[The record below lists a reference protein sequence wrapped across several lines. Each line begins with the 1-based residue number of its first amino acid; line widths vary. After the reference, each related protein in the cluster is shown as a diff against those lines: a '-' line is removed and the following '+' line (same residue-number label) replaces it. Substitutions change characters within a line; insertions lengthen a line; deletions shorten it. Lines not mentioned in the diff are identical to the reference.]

1 MEPRRRDSGCRW
13 STPAMP
19 LPCGLRTDRLGE
31 RRQASDGV
39 SRSIR
44 LHTVNDEGGFSLVEV
59 LVAAVV
65 AVVAVLGLAYS
76 FSTGRGMIDRYAAA
90 RDALAAAEQR
100 MDRLS
105 VLGLKEPSN
114 MELDALPSP
123 GKRHGPFPRPLDGN
137 TTGTEE
143 WTVTWKD
150 DDADG
155 LGGAD
160 PNPNDYKE
168 VTVVVRWMSG
178 HLQDHVE
185 LSRIILG
192 Y

>member
-1 MEPRRRDSGCRW
+1 VVA
-13 STPAMP
+13 T
-19 LPCGLRTDRLGE
+19 TTE
-31 RRQASDGV
+31 R
-39 SRSIR
+39 
-44 LHTVNDEGGFSLVEV
+44 GFSLVEV
-59 LVAAVV
+59 MVAGIVAIV
-65 AVVAVLGLAYS
+65 AVMGLAFT

-105 VLGLKEPSN
+105 ILGLKDPGN
-114 MELDALPSP
+114 AELAALPPP
-123 GKRHGPFPRPLDGN
+123 GKLHGPFPRPLDGN

-143 WTVTWKD
+143 WTVTWVD
-150 DDADG
+150 DPADNA
-155 LGGAD
+155 GGD
-160 PNPNDYKE
+160 PNPNDYKQ
-168 VTVVVRWMSG
+168 VTVDVRWTSG